1 MGGQN
6 LLVRRILFGGKIFF
20 MFYEKN
26 FRTRSQTL
34 FEKKKV
40 LHKRSKHLLLKI
52 SLVFWNFLRIFNK
65 VVHDELS

>member
-6 LLVRRILFGGKIFF
+6 LLVRRILFGVKIFF

-52 SLVFWNFLRIFNK
+52 ALVFWNFLRVFNK

>member
-20 MFYEKN
+20 IFYEKN

-34 FEKKKV
+34 FEKKKSTAQKKQTSV
-40 LHKRSKHLLLKI
+40 TE
-52 SLVFWNFLRIFNK
+52 NCTCFLEFF
-65 VVHDELS
+65 EGF